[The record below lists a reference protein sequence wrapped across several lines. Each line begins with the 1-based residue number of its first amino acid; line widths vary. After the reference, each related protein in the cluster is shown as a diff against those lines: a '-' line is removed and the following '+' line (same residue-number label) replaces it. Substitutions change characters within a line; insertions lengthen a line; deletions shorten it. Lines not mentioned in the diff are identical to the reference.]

1 MTKLKIQLRP
11 VLIASK
17 VLKEIEQFKAIISDL
32 QQRLN
37 RNSSLPPTANP
48 CGAPKLIFVRPTGY
62 QQGGQKGR
70 FSHYR
75 Q

>member
-37 RNSSLPPTANP
+37 RNSSIPPQANP
-48 CGAPKLIFVRPTGY
+48 YGAPKMIYVRQTGY
-62 QQGGQKGR
+62 KQGVQKGR
-70 FSHYR
+70 CSH
-75 Q
+75 